1 MEERLDRF
9 GRPLQVG
16 DTVATYD
23 SSYAGLRVGKIVK
36 FTPTG
41 LKLDTTY
48 SRVTACCDV
57 VKKLT

>member
-1 MEERLDRF
+1 MEERLDCF

-41 LKLDTTY
+41 VKLDINAF
-48 SRVTACCDV
+48 RVTNCYNV
-57 VKKLT
+57 VKKVT